1 VINFL
6 ASSDP
11 KYCCKGKTHKR
22 VHSVHCRAL
31 SRKRVCDRSW
41 ILFVTIVD
49 TLVL

>member
-22 VHSVHCRAL
+22 VHSVHCRESVSAIDHEYSL
-31 SRKRVCDRSW
+31 
-41 ILFVTIVD
+41 L
-49 TLVL
+49 L